1 MTSDPRLPS
10 APLGTHLT
18 RYLHIA
24 KHGLAGGQLSSCP
37 RGQVEQRHGPLA
49 PRAILIGPTDESTNY
64 GCDLRAVLVLV
75 PGLKVGCAS
84 ARSSAREGEV
94 ERLAA
99 VRLTVCT

>member
-75 PGLKVGCAS
+75 PGSKSDAP
-84 ARSSAREGEV
+84 ARAPRHAKAKLSV
-94 ERLAA
+94 LP
-99 VRLTVCT
+99 L